1 MTVKFNNDY
10 LELLFQGKDLP
21 GKPKFSD
28 EVVKKFKKTV
38 LMLQYAENVAQLR
51 QLKGLNFELLKGDL
65 KGWCSVRVDLKYRL
79 ILSIEGD
86 ENLIAAE
93 ALIVEELTNH
103 YR

>member
-10 LELLFQGKDLP
+10 LELLFLGKELSGRP
-21 GKPKFSD
+21 QFSD

-38 LMLQYAENVAQLR
+38 LMLQYAENITQIQ

-79 ILSIEGD
+79 ILSVEG

>member
-1 MTVKFNNDY
+1 M
-10 LELLFQGKDLP
+10 LFQGKDLP

-28 EVVKKFKKTV
+28 VVVKKFKKTV
-38 LMLQYAENVAQLR
+38 LMLQYAENIAQIQ

-65 KGWCSVRVDLKYRL
+65 NGWCSVRVDLKYRL
-79 ILSIEGD
+79 ILSVKG

>member
-1 MTVKFNNDY
+1 MTVKFNSDY

-21 GKPKFSD
+21 GKPRFSD

-38 LMLQYAENVAQLR
+38 LILQYAENIAQIQ

-79 ILSIEGD
+79 ILSIEG
-86 ENLIAAE
+86 ESLIAAE

>member
-21 GKPKFSD
+21 GKPRFSD
-28 EVVKKFKKTV
+28 EVIKKFKKTV
-38 LMLQYAENVAQLR
+38 LMLQYAESIAQIR

-79 ILSIEGD
+79 ILSVESD
-86 ENLIAAE
+86 NLITAE
-93 ALIVEELTNH
+93 TLIIEELTNH

>member
-10 LELLFQGKDLP
+10 LELLFQGKELP
-21 GKPKFSD
+21 GKPPFSD
-28 EVVKKFKKTV
+28 EAVKKFKKTV
-38 LMLQYAENVAQLR
+38 LMLQYAENITQIR

-79 ILSIEGD
+79 ILSVESD
-86 ENLIAAE
+86 NLITAE
-93 ALIVEELTNH
+93 TLIIEELTNH

>member
-1 MTVKFNNDY
+1 MTIRFNNDY
-10 LELLFQGKDLP
+10 LELLFQGEDLP

-38 LMLQYAENVAQLR
+38 LMLQYAESIVQIQ
-51 QLKGLNFELLKGDL
+51 QLKGLNFEFLKGDM

-79 ILSIEGD
+79 ILSVEG
-86 ENLIAAE
+86 ENLITAE
-93 ALIVEELTNH
+93 ALIIEELTNH

>member
-10 LELLFQGKDLP
+10 LELHFQGKDLP
-21 GKPKFSD
+21 DKPRFSD
-28 EVVKKFKKTV
+28 DVVKKFKKTV
-38 LMLQYAENVAQLR
+38 LMLQYAENIAQIR

-79 ILSIEGD
+79 ILRVESD
-86 ENLIAAE
+86 NLIAAE

>member
-1 MTVKFNNDY
+1 MTIRFNNDY

-21 GKPKFSD
+21 GKPRFSD
-28 EVVKKFKKTV
+28 DVVKKFKKTV
-38 LMLQYAENVAQLR
+38 LMLQYAENIAQIQ

-79 ILSIEGD
+79 ILRVEG

-93 ALIVEELTNH
+93 ALIIEELTNH

>member
-1 MTVKFNNDY
+1 M
-10 LELLFQGKDLP
+10 LFQGKELP
-21 GKPKFSD
+21 GKPKFGD

-38 LMLQYAENVAQLR
+38 LILQYTENIAQIQ

-79 ILSIEGD
+79 ILSVEG

>member
-10 LELLFQGKDLP
+10 LELLFQGESPP
-21 GKPKFSD
+21 GKPQFSD

-38 LMLQYAENVAQLR
+38 IILQYAENIAQIR

-79 ILSIEGD
+79 ILRVESD
-86 ENLIAAE
+86 NLIAAE
-93 ALIVEELTNH
+93 NLIIEDLTNH

>member
-1 MTVKFNNDY
+1 M
-10 LELLFQGKDLP
+10 LFQGKEIP

-38 LMLQYAENVAQLR
+38 LMLQYAENIAQIQ
-51 QLKGLNFELLKGDL
+51 QLKGLNFELLKSDL

-79 ILSIEGD
+79 ILSVES